1 MQYPAIWHSV
11 FDQISLTKSLSEHGN
26 ELLDAG
32 GFQQVNCSEAP
43 INSKDFFGN
52 KNRRYF
58 ELSIEPRT
66 SLTISNI
73 SVGQP
78 LNPQSS
84 QGFFAASRA
93 EQLDRSTVRQSEKTK
108 HMSAFHREKV
118 LSVRHWTD
126 TLFSFTATRNSG
138 FRFQNG
144 QFAMIGIE
152 VDGRPL

>member
-73 SVGQP
+73 SVGQL

-84 QGFFAASRA
+84 QGFSP
-93 EQLDRSTVRQSEKTK
+93 L
-108 HMSAFHREKV
+108 REPHNSFV
-118 LSVRHWTD
+118 L
-126 TLFSFTATRNSG
+126 LSG
-138 FRFQNG
+138 NRKKQNT
-144 QFAMIGIE
+144 
-152 VDGRPL
+152 